1 MNDIAA
7 ITCFFNF
14 EKNPDKLK
22 KFIKFKDAIEKQGVS
37 LFVIE
42 ISPEGVAPILRK
54 ACGKNKYI
62 SGKTILPVLIKGN
75 ALNVLSSR
83 VPKKY
88 ENIAWL
94 NWGTTVTNENWA
106 EEACVLLDNHKLV
119 KIGRDSDWESPMVVK
134 RDFFEMIGLFDYDFC
149 GNSNLITFLSAV
161 DDDAPYNYKDL
172 LDLYEESNLEIFYK
186 ILSYKQLCYNYFN
199 GDVAYLDSTI
209 KNTSNNKPVP
219 IEQSI
224 DLLRHID
231 PDYNIHYEN
240 VHKLIAIKNIYEF
253 NYSANMLNLLKKV

>member
-1 MNDIAA
+1 MNDVAA

-22 KFIKFKDAIEKQGVS
+22 KFIKFKDAIEKQGVP

-42 ISPEGVAPILRK
+42 ISPEGVIPVLRK
-54 ACGKNKYI
+54 ACGKGKYM
-62 SGKTILPVLIKGN
+62 SGKTIVPVLIKGN
-75 ALNVLSSR
+75 ALNVLSSHI
-83 VPKKY
+83 PKEYK
-88 ENIAWL
+88 NIAWL
-94 NWGTTVTNENWA
+94 NWGTTITNENWA
-106 EEACVLLDNHKLV
+106 EEACVLLDNYKLV

-161 DDDAPYNYKDL
+161 DDSTLYNYKDL

-199 GDVAYLDSTI
+199 GSVTCLDSTI
-209 KNTSNNKPVP
+209 KNISNSKLVSV
-219 IEQSI
+219 EQSI
-224 DLLRHID
+224 GLLKHID
-231 PDYNIHYEN
+231 ADYNIHYEN
-240 VHKLIAIKNIYEF
+240 IHKLIAVKNLLEF
-253 NYSANMLNLLKKV
+253 NYPANMLNLLKKV